1 MDSVKITKE
10 VFMKKLIKCAATAAF
25 FVAAN
30 SAAAIEGVKM
40 KAIIDTT
47 MGKITVE
54 LFDDKAPVTVEN
66 FVGLTEGTKE
76 FVDIKTGQAAKRR
89 FYDGLKFHRVIPEFM
104 IQGGCPLG
112 TGTGGPGYRFKDE
125 ISDLKFDRPGRLAM
139 ANSGPGTNG
148 SQFFITEV
156 PTPWLDG
163 KHTIFGQVIVGQD
176 IVNKIARV
184 PKGPRDA
191 IIQDITIKSI
201 RIIRG
206 MSGADSGPKGKTD
219 AEKEAAISK
228 KVIFVTAPVNF
239 RDEEYFEPKKII
251 EAAGIK
257 VVTVSLKTG
266 TLAGMMGGK
275 AESDGVLQDI
285 NPSEYEGVVFIGGS
299 GAEIFWDNP
308 SAQALARHFAENSK
322 TVGAICTAPVTL
334 EKAGV
339 LKGKKVAA
347 FPSVKKEFKS
357 GTYTGNRIETDGRIV
372 TAAGPEVAA
381 DFARAVLES
390 LSKQ

>member
-1 MDSVKITKE
+1 M
-10 VFMKKLIKCAATAAF
+10 
-25 FVAAN
+25 
-30 SAAAIEGVKM
+30 SAAA
-40 KAIIDTT
+40 
-47 MGKITVE
+47 
-54 LFDDKAPVTVEN
+54 
-66 FVGLTEGTKE
+66 GL
-76 FVDIKTGQAAKRR
+76 
-89 FYDGLKFHRVIPEFM
+89 
-104 IQGGCPLG
+104 
-112 TGTGGPGYRFKDE
+112 
-125 ISDLKFDRPGRLAM
+125 
-139 ANSGPGTNG
+139 
-148 SQFFITEV
+148 
-156 PTPWLDG
+156 
-163 KHTIFGQVIVGQD
+163 
-176 IVNKIARV
+176 
-184 PKGPRDA
+184 
-191 IIQDITIKSI
+191 
-201 RIIRG
+201 
-206 MSGADSGPKGKTD
+206 KGKTD
-219 AEKEAAISK
+219 APKETARLK

-275 AESDGVLQDI
+275 TESDGIIQDI

-308 SAQALARHFAENSK
+308 SAHALARHFAENSK
-322 TVGAICTAPVTL
+322 TVGAICAAPVTL

-381 DFARAVLES
+381 DFAKAVLES